1 MSDQEPPDAG
11 GTHGTPDHT
20 DPDLPTPAPEPPVVR
35 PIPASSST
43 SAAVSAA
50 SAATGPAAEDRGL
63 GRPAGEVTVRSWKGE
78 AAVVLAAG
86 GYESTWLPEVGM
98 LGVSV
103 QWHGLELVA
112 MPKTP
117 AQVRKRSTSG
127 IPLLYPWANRLGSRR
142 FELLG
147 KQIDLRRKDLHVD
160 ERGMPIHGTLV
171 GDPHWHVVRAQARA
185 NDAVLLAER
194 WWERPEDLAVFPFPH
209 HLEVA
214 AKVSARGLDVTTTVT
229 PTAKEP
235 VPVAFGWHPY
245 LAVPEEVRRD
255 WELALPPREHL
266 LLDRRLLPTGEQV
279 HEPQELQALG
289 SRDLDDLFV
298 PAKNRLSLAGKVGA
312 ISLSLGSGYT
322 HAQVYAPANR
332 AFACLEPMTAAT
344 NALVDGTAPIVEPG
358 DRFRATF
365 RLSAGAR

>member
-1 MSDQEPPDAG
+1 MTEPGEPSDPS
-11 GTHGTPDHT
+11 
-20 DPDLPTPAPEPPVVR
+20 DPTEGPLPEPAPEPPKVLPR
-35 PIPASSST
+35 PADSST
-43 SAAVSAA
+43 EAAVSAA
-50 SAATGPAAEDRGL
+50 KAAARASSTTPADGA
-63 GRPAGEVTVRSWKGE
+63 GRPAGEVTVRRWKGE
-78 AAVVLAAG
+78 AAVVLSAG

-98 LGVSV
+98 LGVSL

-147 KQIDLRRKDLHVD
+147 KTVDLRRKDLHVD
-160 ERGMPIHGTLV
+160 ERGLPIHGTLV
-171 GDPHWHVVRAQARA
+171 GDPHWQVVRAQART
-185 NDAVLLAER
+185 NDALLLTER
-194 WWERPEDLAVFPFPH
+194 WWERPDDLAVFPFPH

-214 AKVSARGLDVTTTVT
+214 VKVSARGLDVTTTVT
-229 PTAKEP
+229 PTANEP

-255 WELALPPREHL
+255 WELALPPRSHL
-266 LLDRRLLPTGEQV
+266 TLDRRLLPNGEQV
-279 HEPQELQALG
+279 EEDQELQPLG
-289 SRDLDDLFV
+289 SRDVDDLFV
-298 PAKNRLSLAGKVGA
+298 PHKNRLSLAGKVGA
-312 ISLSLGSGYT
+312 VSLTLGTGYT

-332 AFACLEPMTAAT
+332 AFACLEPMTAGT
-344 NALVDGTAPIVEPG
+344 NALAKGTAPVVEPG

-365 RLSAGAR
+365 RLSAGARS